1 MSDLKN
7 NRKKALSERDWDTA
21 IKYGEMELKQDPQ
34 SVKVL
39 NDLAYAY
46 FNKKDYDQAL
56 ACCDK
61 IHEVIPTE
69 GLKVLSDKYSMRYMR
84 YNEVLGEIYYI
95 QGRDKEALEIFD
107 RLKVLGSYF
116 SKKYSLTAMIFN
128 SGKRI
133 TKAPQKN
140 I

>member
-69 GLKVLSDKYSMRYMR
+69 DLKVLSDKYSMRYMR
-84 YNEVLGEIYYI
+84 FQHFGSFNPDVIEGLI
-95 QGRDKEALEIFD
+95 DTLLKEE
-107 RLKVLGSYF
+107 
-116 SKKYSLTAMIFN
+116 
-128 SGKRI
+128 
-133 TKAPQKN
+133 
-140 I
+140 

>member
-69 GLKVLSDKYSMRYMR
+69 D
-84 YNEVLGEIYYI
+84 
-95 QGRDKEALEIFD
+95 
-107 RLKVLGSYF
+107 LKVLGSYF
-116 SKKYSLTAMIFN
+116 SKKYSLTAMILI
-128 SGKRI
+128 R
-133 TKAPQKN
+133 QKN
-140 I
+140 YEGAAKEYTDMLTNWPASF